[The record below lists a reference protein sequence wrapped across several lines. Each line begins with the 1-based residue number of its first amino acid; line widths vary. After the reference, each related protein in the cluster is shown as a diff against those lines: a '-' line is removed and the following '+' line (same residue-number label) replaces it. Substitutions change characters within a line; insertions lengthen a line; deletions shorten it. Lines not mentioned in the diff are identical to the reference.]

1 MLCSGDALD
10 IDGDEVTLEYA
21 WYTGA
26 TEDSLSLSNVTTST
40 YTVGASDTWIRCEI
54 TPNDGSIV
62 GETVSSDT
70 LERTSPCLL

>member
-1 MLCSGDALD
+1 MFVATGESADVFTPHQNLLCSGDALD

-40 YTVGASDTWIRCEI
+40 YTVGASILD
-54 TPNDGSIV
+54 S
-62 GETVSSDT
+62 
-70 LERTSPCLL
+70 L